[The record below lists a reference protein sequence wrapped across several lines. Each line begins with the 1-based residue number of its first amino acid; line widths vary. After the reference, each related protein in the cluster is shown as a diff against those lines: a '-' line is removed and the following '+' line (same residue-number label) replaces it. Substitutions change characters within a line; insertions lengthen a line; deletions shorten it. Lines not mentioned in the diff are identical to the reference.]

1 MKAIVIIGA
10 GHAGLT
16 LAREIRS
23 QDKTV
28 PITIINQDPVQAYYK
43 PNLSKALA
51 MNKSPADLILKPIM
65 ALKRDLNVNI
75 IEKTRVLKID
85 SEKNTVHY
93 LAKEVEGE
101 NQTSFGLEYQ
111 SLILATGA
119 SPIELPI
126 KGAAGNVVSVNTLQD
141 YVLFRELI
149 ETKKRVLIIGAGFVG
164 CEFASDL
171 SGQGYEVS
179 VVDRSSW
186 PLQAVLPEPMGEE
199 IKQTL
204 SNKQVNW
211 HFHSTV
217 EEIQRDDQ
225 GPLNVQLSNKTIIQA
240 DVILSA
246 VGLQPNTQLAMAAG
260 LNTRKGIVIDE
271 HCQTSAHGIYALGD
285 CVEYNGQPLPF
296 IAPATLAA
304 KALAKTLTGN
314 KTRLLLP
321 PQPVV
326 IKIANCPTLIC
337 PPSSRKGA
345 REGKWQVK
353 GSGQDLEAQY
363 VSTDNEFCGFA
374 LLGKK
379 TSLKGEF
386 LSRYS
391 SCE

>member
-1 MKAIVIIGA
+1 MKPIVIIGA

-28 PITIINQDPVQAYYK
+28 PVTIISQDPVQAYYK
-43 PNLSKALA
+43 PNLSKALS
-51 MNKSPADLILKPIM
+51 MNKSPADLVLKSID
-65 ALKRDLNVNI
+65 ALRRDLDVQI
-75 IEKTRVLKID
+75 IESTRVLKVD
-85 SEKNTVHY
+85 PEKNTVRC
-93 LAKEVEGE
+93 LPIEVDGE
-101 NQTSFGLEYQ
+101 NQTPFELEYQ
-111 SLILATGA
+111 NLVLATGA

-126 KGAAGNVVSVNTLQD
+126 KGAAGNVASVNTLQD
-141 YVLFRELI
+141 YVRFRGMI
-149 ETKKRVLIIGAGFVG
+149 ENKKRILIIGAGFVG

-171 SGQGYEVS
+171 SGQGYQVD

-186 PLQAVLPEPMGEE
+186 PLQAVLPEPMGAQ

-204 SNKQVNW
+204 SNNHVNW
-211 HFHSTV
+211 HFQTTV
-217 EEIQRDDQ
+217 EEIQRDEQ
-225 GPLNVQLSNKTIIQA
+225 GTLIVQLSNKAIIQA

-246 VGLQPNTQLAMAAG
+246 VGLQPNTQFASVAG

-271 HCQTSAHGIYALGD
+271 HCQTSAHCIYALGD
-285 CVEYNGQPLPF
+285 CVEYDGQPLPF

-314 KTRLLLP
+314 KTRLVLP
-321 PQPVV
+321 PQPVA

-337 PPSSRKGA
+337 PPSSRQGS
-345 REGKWQVK
+345 WQVK

-363 VSTDNEFCGFA
+363 VSAENEFFGFA

-379 TSLKGEF
+379 TSLKGAF
-386 LSRYS
+386 LSRY
-391 SCE
+391 